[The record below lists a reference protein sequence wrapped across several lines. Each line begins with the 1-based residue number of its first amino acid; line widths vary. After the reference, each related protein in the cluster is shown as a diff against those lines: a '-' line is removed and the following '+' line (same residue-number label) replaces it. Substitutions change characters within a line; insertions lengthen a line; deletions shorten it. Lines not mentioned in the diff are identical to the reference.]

1 MQFFTLLAII
11 IACLGLYGISAHNV
25 ELRVREIGVRKVL
38 GASLFNITSILSRE
52 FLLLVFLANLIAW
65 PAAYF
70 IMDSWLQDFSYRI
83 DIQPPVFLVTGILSV
98 FIALFTVSFQAIKAG
113 LANPVDALR
122 HV

>member
-122 HV
+122 HE